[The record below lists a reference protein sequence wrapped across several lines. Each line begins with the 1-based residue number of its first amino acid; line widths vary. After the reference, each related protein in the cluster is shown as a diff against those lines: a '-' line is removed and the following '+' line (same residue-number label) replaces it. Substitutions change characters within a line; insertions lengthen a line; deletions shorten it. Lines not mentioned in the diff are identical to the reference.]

1 MGNKPKPRTEKDRR
15 AKVAEMKKA
24 QAQAERR
31 KTMLFVVIAAVV
43 GLGLIAAAAVP
54 AYLNARNDPAN
65 KAFTAIGVPAAEA
78 ACDGPT
84 NDEAGGAGAHIGP
97 GTDQPDKTRVD
108 YSTVPPSSGEHYSE
122 WVLDRRW
129 FAPDDQPVMEQLVHN
144 LEHGY
149 VVIWYDDTIR
159 DQQLTDLEG
168 LRERLAGERA
178 GKVIAAPW
186 DTSYGELPEGKHVAM
201 SVWGHRQLCG
211 QVSGEVVSAFSEQFP
226 VTVAPEP
233 GAS

>member
-1 MGNKPKPRTEKDRR
+1 MANKPKPRTEKDRR
-15 AKVAEMKKA
+15 AKVAEMKRA
-24 QAQAERR
+24 QAKAERR

-43 GLGLIAAAAVP
+43 GLGLVAAAAVP
-54 AYLNARNDPAN
+54 TYLNARNDPAN
-65 KAFTAIGVPAAEA
+65 KAFADIGVPAADA
-78 ACDGPT
+78 ACDEPT
-84 NDEAGGAGAHIGP
+84 DDEAAGAGLHVGP
-97 GTDQPDKTRVD
+97 GTDQPDKTTVD
-108 YSTVPPSSGEHYSE
+108 YPTVPPSSGEHFAE
-122 WVLDRRW
+122 WVLDQRW
-129 FAPDDQPVMEQLVHN
+129 FGPGDLPPMEGLVHN

-186 DTSYGELPEGKHVAM
+186 DTAYGELPEGKHVAM
-201 SVWGHRQLCG
+201 SAWGHRQLCG
-211 QVSGEVVSAFSEQFP
+211 QVSGEAVSAFNTQFP
-226 VTVAPEP
+226 VTTAPEP